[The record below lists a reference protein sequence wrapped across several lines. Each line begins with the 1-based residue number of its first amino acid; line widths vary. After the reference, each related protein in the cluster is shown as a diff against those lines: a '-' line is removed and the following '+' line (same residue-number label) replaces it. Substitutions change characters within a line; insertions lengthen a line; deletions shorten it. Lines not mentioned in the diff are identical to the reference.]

1 MHPHRKQLSHD
12 QVLKQVIRRQ
22 DPPEL
27 LIRKGIW
34 LQLCLS
40 IISQQLSTRVAEVIG
55 NRFLNLFPRKTPTL
69 KSVLEMPDER
79 LREVGLSGAKTMYIK
94 NVCRFFLEHKLTDS
108 RLHKLD
114 DELVI
119 QCLTEIKG
127 VGRWTVEM
135 ILMFSMAREDVF
147 AADDLGIRQ
156 AMIQLYQVEAE
167 NERALRQQLIQI
179 ADSWKPYRTYAC
191 RYLWRW
197 KDQIPG

>member
-1 MHPHRKQLSHD
+1 MHPHRKKLGRD
-12 QVLKQVIRRQ
+12 QILKQVIRRQ

-94 NVCRFFLEHKLTDS
+94 NVCRFFLEHKLTDA

-114 DELVI
+114 DESVI

-156 AMIQLYQVEAE
+156 AMIQLYQIESE
-167 NERALRQQLIQI
+167 NERSLRLQLIQI